1 MATNVPNITL
11 SGTGAVG
18 ASSGLYLTGAGGG
31 GGVNWINAAST
42 YTTYANTVPS
52 FSNDVVIRRDGK
64 PDIKIAETLEM
75 LMDRLCVIVPAME
88 LIEKYPALRDAY
100 ENYKLIEAM
109 VKNGKDEDEL

>member
-1 MATNVPNITL
+1 MPINAPNITV
-11 SGTGAVG
+11 GTGAVG

-31 GGVNWINAAST
+31 GVNWINAASS
-42 YTTYANTVPS
+42 YTTYANSASYT
-52 FSNDVVIRRDGK
+52 NDIILRRDGK

-88 LIEKYPALRDAY
+88 LLEKYPALRDAY

-109 VKNGKDEDEL
+109 VKNGNEDNEL